1 MEKDISSPQTPCF
14 GIPNKNINFTELCK
28 IKLNDVSN
36 SIEKKPKNKKHKKE
50 KSKNKRKK
58 HNSEQ
63 LRPSNLVL
71 EKENP
76 YYELMTKKIKLRND
90 FDRKHTKKFLA
101 EVEEAFKECDLNDE
115 LSEDGF

>member
-1 MEKDISSPQTPCF
+1 MEEYISSPQTPCF
-14 GIPNKNINFTELCK
+14 GFPNKRINFTEQCK
-28 IKLNDVSN
+28 IELDHGSKST
-36 SIEKKPKNKKHKKE
+36 EKKTKNKKGKKE
-50 KSKNKRKK
+50 KSKSKCKK
-58 HNSEQ
+58 HSFEQ
-63 LRPSNLVL
+63 LHPSNLSL

-115 LSEDGF
+115 LSEDEF

>member
-1 MEKDISSPQTPCF
+1 MMSQTQS
-14 GIPNKNINFTELCK
+14 K
-28 IKLNDVSN
+28 
-36 SIEKKPKNKKHKKE
+36 KKPKNKKHKKE

-76 YYELMTKKIKLRND
+76 YYELLVKKIKLRND
-90 FDRKHTKKFLA
+90 FDRKHVKKILSDI
-101 EVEEAFKECDLNDE
+101 EEAFEWCDLTDE
-115 LSEDGF
+115 LSEDES

>member
-1 MEKDISSPQTPCF
+1 MEEVISSPQTPCF
-14 GIPNKNINFTELCK
+14 GFPKKIMNFTEQCK
-28 IKLNDVSN
+28 IDLDDGSKSV
-36 SIEKKPKNKKHKKE
+36 EKKIKSNKDKKE

-58 HNSEQ
+58 RSFEQ
-63 LRPSNLVL
+63 LHSSNLSL

-90 FDRKHTKKFLA
+90 FDRKHTKKFLG

-115 LSEDGF
+115 LSEDEF